1 MFKKVLRIIFLY
13 VPLGFIVFSLSLVLL
28 YKWVPVKF
36 TPLMVVRYV
45 QNIGNDD
52 YSFHREWVDLEDVSK
67 VMVRA
72 ILASEDG
79 RFMEHSGFDLEEFA
93 KMKREYEKKGKKLR
107 GCSTVSQQ
115 VAKNCFTFGTR
126 TWARKAFEAYYTVLI
141 EFFWG
146 KERIMEVYLNVAETG
161 KGVFGVEAAAKKF
174 FGTTAKRLTTEQAVS
189 IATVL
194 PNPQRR
200 NAVIA
205 SRTHKTRYSIIYNTT
220 MITPYPF
227 KKK

>member
-1 MFKKVLRIIFLY
+1 MLKKVLRIIFLY
-13 VPLGFIVFSLSLVLL
+13 IPLGFIGFSFSLVIL
-28 YKWVPVKF
+28 YKWVPVKL

-52 YSFHREWVDLEDVSK
+52 YSFHRKWVDLEDVSK

-79 RFMEHSGFDLEEFA
+79 RFMQHSGFDFEEIA
-93 KMKREYEKKGKKLR
+93 KMKREYERKGKKFR

-126 TWARKAFEAYYTVLI
+126 TWVRKGFEAYYTVLI
-141 EFFWG
+141 EFLWG

-161 KGVFGVEAAAKKF
+161 NGVFGVEAAAKKF
-174 FGTTAKRLTTEQAVS
+174 FGTTAKRLSTEQAVS

-194 PNPQRR
+194 PNPLRR
-200 NAVIA
+200 NAARV
-205 SRTHKTRYSIIYNTT
+205 SSTHQTRYSIIYNTT